1 MKNHTPDDLLKF
13 SNSKYAGCVIAA
25 KYARKLHSLT
35 QDSTQYLEN
44 KVTSESLEKL
54 CSGELNYEIV
64 NRQMTKKKSKSIFVE
79 KR

>member
-1 MKNHTPDDLLKF
+1 MKNHTPDDVKKF
-13 SNSKYAGCVIAA
+13 SGSKYTGCVIAA
-25 KYARKLHSLT
+25 KYARKLHTLT
-35 QDSTQYLEN
+35 RDSTQYLEN

-64 NRQMTKKKSKSIFVE
+64 SRQMTKKKPKSVFID